1 MADRLIASFW
11 EVWKAPWLPL
21 DLRRRI
27 DYGVFSNFVQQW
39 KSPVT
44 GAINVLGVGVDTNG
58 GLTWGGGAV
67 VQPLWQS
74 AVYTFAANA
83 GIADQPFFIANQ
95 TYTVKQIV
103 EIHAT
108 AGGVAGITCVV
119 KKVASGQT
127 IANGTA
133 LQTSTFALDATA
145 NTLQTATLSTNQ
157 ATLTLAAGDRLAVD
171 FTGTLTSLAGVCIT
185 VFMQPTGSA
194 VPTVDVTYAVNANG
208 TLADTQFFVAND
220 RYTILSARA
229 CVTAVG
235 SSTPVVQLTK
245 DSSTSAP
252 GAGSDLLAN
261 NTNTGFAL
269 GTALA
274 TANVP
279 QVATFKTT
287 AGLLD
292 MATGDRLGVDFA
304 GTLTAV
310 AGVVIT
316 VSLIP
321 VQAARTEVSYFF
333 TGASV
338 NTDQV
343 FFIADRN
350 YTARISSGVWAV
362 AAGSTSTAQIVKDS
376 GTDIPGG
383 GTDLLLA
390 AYNLNATAQTVVVDL
405 LAAAPYTVHLKAGDR
420 LAIDFANAVQ
430 SSTDVC
436 VTVGLNAI

>member
-1 MADRLIASFW
+1 MANRLVPAW
-11 EVWKAPWLPL
+11 MEVWKAPWLPAA
-21 DLRRRI
+21 LRNRI
-27 DYGVFSNFVQQW
+27 DYAFFSDY
-39 KSPVT
+39 VT
-44 GAINVLGVGVDTNG
+44 KWRNPTNGLPDVLGVGVDTG
-58 GLTWGGGAV
+58 GSLTWGGGAT

-83 GIADQPFFIANQ
+83 GLADQPFFIANK
-95 TYTVKQIV
+95 TYLVKQIV

-108 AGGVAGITCVV
+108 ACATAATCVV
-119 KKVASGQT
+119 KKVGSGIT
-127 IANGTA
+127 VANGTA
-133 LQTSTFALDATA
+133 LQSSTFALDGTA
-145 NTLQTATLSTNQ
+145 NTLQTATLSTNTS
-157 ATLTLAAGDRLAVD
+157 TLTLVAGDRLAVD
-171 FTGTLTSLAGVCIT
+171 YTGTLTSLAGPCIT
-185 VFMQPTGSA
+185 VYLQPLDG
-194 VPTVDVTYAVNANG
+194 VPTVDVTYAVNANA
-208 TLADTQFFVAND
+208 TLADAQFFVAND
-220 RYTILSARA
+220 RYTVLAARC

-245 DSSTSAP
+245 DTSTNAP
-252 GAGSDLLAN
+252 GAGTDLLS
-261 NTNTGFAL
+261 NTSNTGFAL
-269 GTALA
+269 GTAAA

-279 QVATFKTT
+279 QVGTFQTT

-292 MATGDRLGVDFA
+292 LATGDRLSVDYA
-304 GTLTAV
+304 GTLTSV

-321 VQAARTEVSYFF
+321 TQAMRTEVTYFF

-350 YTARISSGVWAV
+350 YRATIASEVHAV
-362 AAGSTSTAQIVKDS
+362 AAGSTSTAQVVKDS
-376 GTDIPGG
+376 GTDAPGA

-390 AYNLNATAQTVVVDL
+390 AFDLNGTAQVVDPDL
-405 LAAAPYTVHLKAGDR
+405 LAAAPYTTHLKAGDR

-430 SSTDVC
+430 SSTGVC